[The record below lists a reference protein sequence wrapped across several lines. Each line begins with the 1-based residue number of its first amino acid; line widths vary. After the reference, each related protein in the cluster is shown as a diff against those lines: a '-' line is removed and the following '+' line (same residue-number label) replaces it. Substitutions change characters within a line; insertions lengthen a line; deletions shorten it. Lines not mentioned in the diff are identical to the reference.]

1 MAVMQQAPGRR
12 RPARIGLA
20 VLGLAAVGITGCTGS
35 GGDTAS
41 GEGSSD
47 VGTPGASAPSGDV
60 SASAGPDSTPGTS
73 GGADAEA
80 EDTGSSG
87 ADGADGGSGTESA
100 MPEDAGPS
108 GDPGDQESAPASP
121 SGDLPYAV
129 EQQMGVRGEDRRAV
143 QEQLDGLLGNHADE
157 MTSVLPSVEPPGT
170 EVIGRRVWALG
181 PTAHV
186 ACSGDGSLTWASG
199 PWNLIAADHTLPC
212 TSKWGVP
219 VVEAPR
225 GPRADPDATRGVEP
239 RWHQQLALAPDAG
252 AQVWIGVHLPLA
264 KGQPDPDLAPERAAV
279 LGALGEAPTTA
290 TDRGVVEFDGESEE
304 PVEPVV
310 AHLQAQA
317 GYEYRLQAHCRG
329 EGAVDLTAVISTN
342 QHQQVSHRV
351 RCDGQMATRFLAY
364 GSEPGRELYLEPA
377 PGTRAVLSFEV
388 THVEQ

>member
-1 MAVMQQAPGRR
+1 MQQAPGRR

-41 GEGSSD
+41 GEGSSG
-47 VGTPGASAPSGDV
+47 VGTPGASVPSGDV

-100 MPEDAGPS
+100 TPEDAGPS

-170 EVIGRRVWALG
+170 DVIGRRVWPLG
-181 PTAHV
+181 PTSQV
-186 ACSGDGSLTWASG
+186 VCSGDGSLTWASG
-199 PWNLIAADHTLPC
+199 PPDTLADDHTLSC
-212 TSKWGVP
+212 TSEGGAPAVD
-219 VVEAPR
+219 APR
-225 GPRADPDATRGVEP
+225 RSGEDPEAVRGLDP

-252 AQVWIGVHLPLA
+252 SQAWIGVHLPLA
-264 KGQPDPDLAPERAAV
+264 EGAPSPDLAAERAAV
-279 LGALGEAPTTA
+279 LDALGETHTTA
-290 TDRGVVEFDGESEE
+290 ADRGVVEFDGRGDEE
-304 PVEPVV
+304 VLAV
-310 AHLQAQA
+310 LQAQA
-317 GYEYRLQAHCRG
+317 GDDYRLVAHCRG
-329 EGAVDLTAVISTN
+329 EGAVDLTAVISTY
-342 QHQQVSHRV
+342 QQVSQQV
-351 RCDGQMATRFLAY
+351 RCDGQMATRFRAY
-364 GSEPGRELYLEPA
+364 GSDPARELHLEPA